1 MRVLITGYKGF
12 IGQNMVKGLEGHD
25 LTLYEPEDGYY
36 LLDGVDRVI
45 HLGAI
50 SQTTCTDWA
59 ALVRYNYQFTVD
71 LIQRCQNRR
80 IPLQIA
86 SSASVYGIE
95 NSTFRE
101 SDPCAPTNLY
111 AISKRMVE
119 EYVER
124 IKLKS
129 PVQLFR
135 YFNVYGPH
143 EDHKGN
149 QASPFYKFEQQAKS
163 GVITVFENSG
173 SYRRDFIHVEE
184 IIDLHKRF
192 FEINESGIW
201 NFGTGKTLSFL
212 EIAERFADKYNA
224 AIKEIPM
231 PQNLANKYQKY
242 TRADLSKLEKTFDN
256 EALTL

>member
-1 MRVLITGYKGF
+1 MHILITGYKGF

-25 LTLYEPEDGYY
+25 LTLYEPEDGYC

-59 ALVRYNYQFTVD
+59 ALVRYNYKFTVD

-101 SDPCAPTNLY
+101 SDPCAPANLY
-111 AISKRMVE
+111 AMSKRMVE

-129 PVQLFR
+129 SVQLFR

-149 QASPFYKFEQQAKS
+149 QASPFHKFKQQAKT
-163 GVITVFENSG
+163 GKIELFAG
-173 SYRRDFIHVEE
+173 SEHFCRDFIPVEE
-184 IIDLHKRF
+184 IINLHQRF
-192 FEINESGIW
+192 FDVDESGIW
-201 NFGTGKTLSFL
+201 NFGTGKTITFL
-212 EIAERFADKYNA
+212 EIAKMIAKDSGAEVV
-224 AIKEIPM
+224 EIPM
-231 PQNLANKYQKY
+231 PEELLNTYQKF
-242 TRADLSKLEKTFDN
+242 TKADICKLNKTLYN
-256 EALTL
+256 HGKQ

>member
-1 MRVLITGYKGF
+1 MRILITGHKGF
-12 IGQNMVKGLEGHD
+12 IGQNMIKALEDHD
-25 LTLYEPEDGYY
+25 LSLCERDEEYSLE
-36 LLDGVDRVI
+36 GVDRVI

-50 SQTTCTDWA
+50 SDTTCDDWE
-59 ALVRYNYQFTVD
+59 ALSYYNCEFSKV
-71 LIQRCQNRR
+71 LIDRCQALG

-86 SSASVYGIE
+86 SSASVYGID
-95 NSTFRE
+95 NTTFRE
-101 SDPCAPTNLY
+101 DDVCEPANLY
-111 AISKRMVE
+111 AKSKLLIE
-119 EYVER
+119 EYVRGLDVRE
-124 IKLKS
+124 

-149 QASPFYKFEQQAKS
+149 QASPFHKFEQQAKS
-163 GVITVFENSG
+163 GVITVFENSE

-184 IIDLHKRF
+184 IIRLHKRF
-192 FEINESGIW
+192 FEINESGVW
-201 NFGTGKTLSFL
+201 NFGMGKTLSFL
-212 EIAERFADKYNA
+212 EIAEMFANKYSA
-224 AIKEIPM
+224 AIKEVPM